1 MPSKWD
7 RIISAL
13 VTWIKNISWVSYELI
28 QVTRGDNLDNFESIL
43 WYFSHTFHYATDE
56 ISRKYKKTCQSGKWM
71 SHPSPSFVCMLLPYH
86 VDYVHHVSYMCAPC
100 ASDVGDVCECIY
112 PFHICEVLAVN
123 HMQMRLLSHTWS
135 GWEVLWEVHC
145 LIWLFSQKVWEKCIH
160 TKGNFP
166 WFISH
171 KCWYNWKPSFVMNS
185 SSVFFFILV
194 TLFVFILL
202 FLLHLGLIF
211 CVWIF
216 IYKCMVVLTRWCI
229 VVWIKWLHFIE
240 DIKVIGQGSGPS
252 HIGVKHAH

>member
-71 SHPSPSFVCMLLPYH
+71 SHPSPSFACVLLPYH
-86 VDYVHHVSYMCAPC
+86 VDYVHHVSYVCAPC
-100 ASDVGDVCECIY
+100 ASDVGDVCEWIY
-112 PFHICEVLAVN
+112 PFHICEMLKVN

-145 LIWLFSQKVWEKCIH
+145 PIWLSVKRCEKNAYIPKV
-160 TKGNFP
+160 
-166 WFISH
+166 ISR
-171 KCWYNWKPSFVMNS
+171 S
-185 SSVFFFILV
+185 SYHINVDIIGSLLLSW
-194 TLFVFILL
+194 TLLL
-202 FLLHLGLIF
+202 FSFLF
-211 CVWIF
+211 
-216 IYKCMVVLTRWCI
+216 
-229 VVWIKWLHFIE
+229 
-240 DIKVIGQGSGPS
+240 
-252 HIGVKHAH
+252 